1 MHAGARCYHPAATG
15 HSKRRESDVSL
26 SVPLRE
32 SGFEDRIEA
41 YRTRIERLLDARLPA
56 AETEPQPLHR
66 AMRYATLGG
75 GKRMRPLL
83 CYAAAETLGL
93 APEAVDDAACALEFI
108 HAFSLIHD
116 DLPAMDDDAL
126 RRGRPSTH
134 VAFDVATAILAG
146 DALQTLAFQVL
157 ASDARGDPR
166 ARVAMVRTLAEAAG
180 SLGMTGGQAIDLS
193 SEHKQLDLAQLEDM
207 HRRKTGCLIRASVQ
221 LACLAALD
229 ADAQTCAALDRF
241 ASLTG
246 LAFQIRDDLL
256 DVQGDTAV
264 IGKTQGADAARGKS
278 TFPALL
284 AIDGARERC
293 DTIYG
298 QALSALRSLGE
309 AAEPL
314 RWMAGYIVHR
324 DR

>member
-1 MHAGARCYHPAATG
+1 MGILV
-15 HSKRRESDVSL
+15 RESSFASRVAD
-26 SVPLRE
+26 
-32 SGFEDRIEA
+32 
-41 YRTRIERLLDARLPA
+41 YRARVEYLLDVHLPP
-56 AETEPQPLHR
+56 AETEPQSLHR
-66 AMRYATLGG
+66 AMRYATLDG

-83 CYAAAETLGL
+83 CYAAAETLGIS
-93 APEAVDDAACALEFI
+93 PDGVDDAACAVELI

-134 VAFDVATAILAG
+134 MAFDVATAILAG
-146 DALQTLAFQVL
+146 DALQTLAFSVL
-157 ASDARGDPR
+157 AGDARGDAR
-166 ARVAMVRTLAEAAG
+166 ARVAMVRTLAEAGG

-193 SEHKQLDLAQLEDM
+193 SEHKQLDLARLEDM
-207 HRRKTGCLIRASVQ
+207 HRRKTGCLIGASVK
-221 LACLAALD
+221 LACLARPDAGDGTCDALERF
-229 ADAQTCAALDRF
+229 AALI
-241 ASLTG
+241 G

-256 DVQGDTAV
+256 DVQGETAV
-264 IGKTQGADAARGKS
+264 IGKTRGADIARGKS

-284 AIDGARERC
+284 GVDGARERC
-293 DTIYG
+293 DAVYDEGLT
-298 QALSALRSLGE
+298 ALQPLGD